1 MEETSTFTEPI
12 ASPEVTDTSGVGT
25 GSMMSTGSYGYTDP
39 ISSFFG
45 GIFFIIIFFLV
56 IVFVIVLMIG
66 RGLGIFKDAPA
77 SPPAEVK
84 KEKFADGPPYPS
96 CKTNG
101 AFAMF

>member
-1 MEETSTFTEPI
+1 MEESVPY
-12 ASPEVTDTSGVGT
+12 TDTPGYT
-25 GSMMSTGSYGYTDP
+25 YTDP

-56 IVFVIVLMIG
+56 IVFMVILLIA
-66 RGLGIFKDAPA
+66 RGFGLTSEAPA
-77 SPPAEVK
+77 APAAEVK
-84 KEKFADGPPYPS
+84 KETFKDGPPYPS